1 MHINIS
7 MYISCLIDNFKPI
20 QVHVIHVTL
29 TINKNTCYNNNNN
42 RFGVKKKNPE
52 YNSMACDITFEHD
65 KDFTYF

>member
-1 MHINIS
+1 

-42 RFGVKKKNPE
+42 RFGIKKKK
-52 YNSMACDITFEHD
+52 T
-65 KDFTYF
+65 